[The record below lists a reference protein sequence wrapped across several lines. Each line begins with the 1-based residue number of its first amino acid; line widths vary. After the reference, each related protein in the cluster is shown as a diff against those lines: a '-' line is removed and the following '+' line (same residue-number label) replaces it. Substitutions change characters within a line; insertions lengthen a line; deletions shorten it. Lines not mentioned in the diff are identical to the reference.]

1 MIDQDQS
8 QAPLQNITQGA
19 APPQQQQNQLGQL
32 AQGAAPQQPMN
43 ISKHQ
48 LISGL
53 HHLGSI
59 QKALSPLLRNP
70 AIGLKN
76 IRPKLFDAMATLI
89 GQGTMSVPEVI
100 NGMKDLPDD
109 PLAQKKWLESKV
121 AMTMQA
127 EQKLV
132 NDYISQG
139 PGAEPEG
146 PDWSMDNHK
155 DHMAALM
162 GNYKRG

>member
-8 QAPLQNITQGA
+8 QAPLQQITQGA
-19 APPQQQQNQLGQL
+19 APPQQQQNPLGQL
-32 AQGAAPQQPMN
+32 TQQGAAPQQPMN
-43 ISKHQ
+43 INKHQ
-48 LISGL
+48 LMSGL

-70 AIGLKN
+70 VLGKNN

-121 AMTMQA
+121 AKTMQA

-132 NDYISQG
+132 NDYIAQG

-146 PDWSMDNHK
+146 EWSMDNHK
-155 DHMAALM
+155 DHMAGLM